1 VTAGWYEG
9 GPAIDDRG
17 FVMSETVEVAQGT
30 LRGWSEG
37 GVRRF
42 LGVPY
47 AAPPF
52 GERRMLPPQ
61 PASAWEGEREAL
73 QYGPTVLKGGYP
85 PPYDELLPEPT
96 VPGEDCLNLNV
107 WTPQGDPSGLPVL
120 VWIHGGAFVN
130 GSGRVSI
137 YDGTAFA
144 RDGIVCV
151 TINYRLGADGF
162 LDVGD
167 GHTNIGLRDQIAA
180 LRWVGDNI
188 AAFGGDP
195 GNVTIAGESAG
206 GMSVTCL
213 LSSPLAAGLFR
224 RVIAQS
230 GAGHHAIGPDDAQRI
245 AKELATRLAVDAT
258 REAIAA
264 VPTDRLLAAQAAL
277 SEEIQ
282 LAPDPGRWGQVAANL
297 MPFEPEVDGDVLPA
311 RPVDSVAGGQGSDVD
326 LLVGWNTDEHRLFLH
341 PAGAIEATDDALLA
355 VVAGALGLS
364 GDAVAAYRSARAGA
378 SPGDVLAAV
387 STDWFFRI
395 PAVRLAE
402 ARASGP
408 GRTYMYEFA
417 WRSPVMDGGLGACHA
432 LELPFVFDTLAA
444 DGVAGLAG
452 ADPPQSLADAMHAAW
467 VAFIR
472 DGDPGWAPY
481 DEASRSTMRFDTP
494 SAVVDDPYGAEREV
508 WSGVR

>member
-1 VTAGWYEG
+1 MVRKAQPLTIG
-9 GPAIDDRG
+9 G

-52 GERRMLPPQ
+52 GARRLLPPE
-61 PASAWEGEREAL
+61 PAPSWEGEREAM
-73 QYGPTVLKGGYP
+73 QYGPTVLKGPFP
-85 PPYDELLPEPT
+85 PPYDELLEEPS

-107 WTPQGDPSGLPVL
+107 WTPDGDPSGLPVL

-130 GSGRVSI
+130 GSGRVAI

-144 RDGIVCV
+144 RDGVVCV

-167 GHTNIGLRDQIAA
+167 GHTNLGLRDQIAA
-180 LRWVGDNI
+180 LQWVQDNI

-213 LSSPLAAGLFR
+213 LSSPLASGLFR

-230 GAGHHAIGPDDAQRI
+230 GAGHHAISPDDAQRI
-245 AKELATRLAVDAT
+245 GKELATRLGADVT

-264 VPTDRLLAAQAAL
+264 APTDRLLAAQAAL
-277 SEEIQ
+277 SEEIS
-282 LAPDPGRWGQVAANL
+282 LAPDPARWGQVAANL

-311 RPVDSVAGGQGSDVD
+311 RPVDSIAAGQGADVD

-341 PAGAIEATDDALLA
+341 PTGAITAVDDAMLDG
-355 VVAGALGLS
+355 VALALGLS
-364 GDAVAAYRSARAGA
+364 PDAVAAYRRARPDA

-402 ARASGP
+402 AHAGGS

-417 WRSPVMDGGLGACHA
+417 WCSPVMGGGLGACHA
-432 LELPFVFDTLAA
+432 LEVPFAFDNLAA
-444 DGVAGLAG
+444 DGVAPLAG
-452 ADPPQSLADAMHAAW
+452 DDPPQAVADAMHGAW

-472 DGDPGWAPY
+472 DGDPGWAAY
-481 DEASRSTMRFDTP
+481 DDTSRSTMRFDTT
-494 SAVVDDPYGAEREV
+494 SAVVDDPYGAEREL